1 MSTMSD
7 QKKETLKEKKEK
19 LEAELEDIQHELDDS
34 LDKVKSDVSS
44 SLDPLEYV
52 RRHPL
57 PVVGLAL
64 LVGFLAG
71 KEGGESPQS
80 RNSTNT
86 ANHGKGSSDSD
97 KNELASTLWYEIKR
111 LATRKAL
118 SKAGD
123 YIDDFFTEE

>member
-1 MSTMSD
+1 MSD
-7 QKKETLKEKKEK
+7 KKKDTLKEKRKE
-19 LEAELEDIQHELDDS
+19 LEAELENIQHELDDS

-57 PVVGLAL
+57 PVVGIAVLI
-64 LVGFLAG
+64 GFLAG
-71 KEGGESPQS
+71 KEGGESSKS
-80 RNSTNT
+80 R
-86 ANHGKGSSDSD
+86 KGSSDSD
-97 KNELASTLWYEIKR
+97 ENKLTSTLWYEIKR

-123 YIDDFFTEE
+123 YIEGIFDE